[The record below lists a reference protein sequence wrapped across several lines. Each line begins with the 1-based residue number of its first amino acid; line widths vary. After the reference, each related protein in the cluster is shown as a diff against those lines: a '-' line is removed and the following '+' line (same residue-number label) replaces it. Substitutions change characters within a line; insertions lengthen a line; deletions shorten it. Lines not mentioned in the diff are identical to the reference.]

1 MIILSV
7 VLFSVCSVIFYFYHQ
22 HKLYQ
27 KTLASLNK
35 RYPLLFDINEWTPEF
50 HLLTL
55 SFDLKHSSGIEC
67 QYRCFS
73 KNCLLATAFDCL
85 SELEQRVIK
94 QELSKFAIVFLK
106 EQEKLVQKRRQITL
120 EQSFND

>member
-7 VLFSVCSVIFYFYHQ
+7 ILFSVCLVIFYFYHQ

-50 HLLTL
+50 KLLS
-55 SFDLKHSSGIEC
+55 SFDIKHSSGIEC

-73 KNCLLATAFDCL
+73 RDCLLATVFDCL
-85 SELEQRVIK
+85 SDLEQRVIK
-94 QELSKFAIVFLK
+94 KELTKFGYKFLV
-106 EQEKLVQKRRQITL
+106 ERESLLQQQRYIEL
-120 EQSFND
+120 EQSFKN

>member
-7 VLFSVCSVIFYFYHQ
+7 ILISVCSVIFYFCYQ

-35 RYPLLFDINEWTPEF
+35 KYPLLFDINEWTPEF
-50 HLLTL
+50 KLLS
-55 SFDLKHSSGIEC
+55 SFDMKHSSGIEC

-73 KNCLLATAFDCL
+73 RDCLLATVFDCL
-85 SELEQRVIK
+85 SELEQKVIK
-94 QELSKFAIVFLK
+94 CELAKFGYKFLI
-106 EQEKLVQKRRQITL
+106 EQEKLVQQRRQITL
-120 EQSFND
+120 EKSFKN